1 MTCTPVEIWPRCGVF
16 RDFRGSRSSCG
27 VAVWLSAF
35 VLIQWRPVWWWPFR
49 VPAGMRCV
57 FSELFFRMGGR
68 EESHGNLVVAS
79 LSNFQ
84 TIACMSPGCARHQQ
98 SLALQHQKS
107 LALQH
112 QKSLALQHINRK
124 HESGLR
130 PALNPS
136 PDCPPAHV
144 SLVTT
149 SSTCT
154 TLTTVAPLIRNRP
167 NRGVPLPKIYYY
179 MKNHALTFGLF
190 LYKC

>member
-1 MTCTPVEIWPRCGVF
+1 MTCTHGEFGQDAGFCAI
-16 RDFRGSRSSCG
+16 SRVLSRLAESQFD
-27 VAVWLSAF
+27 WRLSAF

-107 LALQH
+107 LALQ
-112 QKSLALQHINRK
+112 QKSGTPANQSVWYSSKSLVLQHINRK

-130 PALNPS
+130 PAPK
-136 PDCPPAHV
+136 
-144 SLVTT
+144 SLVPT
-149 SSTCT
+149 SSTT
-154 TLTTVAPLIRNRP
+154 VTTVAPLLRKMLYHMHAMP
-167 NRGVPLPKIYYY
+167 
-179 MKNHALTFGLF
+179 NHALTFGLL
-190 LYKC
+190 LYQC